1 MLKLEYAKKVL
12 FEWSEAPISFCE
24 VNDIVGSLKFS
35 ALRFK
40 HFLLPTTH
48 VGMNKLARFRAFES
62 LSNF

>member
-1 MLKLEYAKKVL
+1 MLKLEYAKKVFL
-12 FEWSEAPISFCE
+12 RMVRGPISFCE

-48 VGMNKLARFRAFES
+48 VGVNKLVRFRAFES